1 MGMKSLIDQP
11 KTHWAGDN
19 FVSGL
24 GVLQYWRMVRCR
36 ASVLR
41 LPVGLVLLVINH
53 LTVHIVI
60 SALQLE

>member
-1 MGMKSLIDQP
+1 M
-11 KTHWAGDN
+11 
-19 FVSGL
+19 SGL
-24 GVLQYWRMVRCR
+24 GVLQYWRMVCFR

-60 SALQLE
+60 STLQLEWGKAMVDRQ